1 MNHENF
7 HARLKELVAEILEI
21 NSADIIEDALFKTEY
36 GADSITGI
44 EILAAIEAEFG
55 IHLPE
60 SHVEKMT
67 DMNSI
72 YVMMQEI
79 PSAKPEEASL

>member
-1 MNHENF
+1 MNYGNINV
-7 HARLKELVAEILEI
+7 RLKDLVAEILEVDSTEI
-21 NSADIIEDALFKTEY
+21 ADDALFKTEY

-60 SHVEKMT
+60 RHAEKIT

-72 YVMMQEI
+72 YVMMRDLPAQSQQE
-79 PSAKPEEASL
+79 ANQ

>member
-1 MNHENF
+1 MSHENM
-7 HARLKELVAEILEI
+7 HARLKALVAEILEI
-21 NSADIIEDALFKTEY
+21 DSTEIADDASFKNEY
-36 GADSITGI
+36 DADSITGI

-55 IHLPE
+55 IYLPE

-72 YVMMQEI
+72 YAMMQAI
-79 PSAKPEEASL
+79 PATQPEGATL